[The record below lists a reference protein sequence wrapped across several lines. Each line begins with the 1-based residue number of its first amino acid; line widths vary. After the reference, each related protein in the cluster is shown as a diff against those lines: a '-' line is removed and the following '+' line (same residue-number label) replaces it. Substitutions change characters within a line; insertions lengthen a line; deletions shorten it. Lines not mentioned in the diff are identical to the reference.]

1 MENQVKLERTVLVGV
16 QLQGVSDD
24 DFAESLAELR
34 ELLLSANGK
43 PVGTL
48 TQRRDRPDSRSYIG
62 KGKLEELGQ
71 LVEEQQADAVI
82 FDEKLTPAQVR
93 NLETALD
100 VKVIDRGNL
109 ILDIFARRARSRES
123 RLQVELA
130 QLEYLLPRLTRMWS
144 HFSRHAGGIGTRGP
158 GETQLESDR
167 RQIGTRISYLKQ
179 RLKKV
184 NKQRETQRKQRMER
198 AFKIALVG
206 YTNAGKSTLFNQ
218 LTRSGVWADNMLF
231 CTLDATTRYLPLSD
245 NRRIVISDT
254 VGFIKKLPHELVA
267 SFASTLDEV
276 RFADLLLH
284 LVDSSHSHALEHY
297 QRTNQIL
304 QDIGAGQVPRLVL
317 LNKSDLLKGENLP
330 LLDGALKPDSIYQ
343 ISARTGAGL
352 DILLKRL
359 LDFVDK
365 RTGAT
370 NRPSWEQVNGQ
381 GQSSDS

>member
-1 MENQVKLERTVLVGV
+1 MNSEEKIERAILVGV
-16 QLQGVSDD
+16 QLRGVEDI

-34 ELLLSANGK
+34 ELLLSAEGK

-48 TQRRDRPDSRSYIG
+48 SQRRDRPDSRTYIG
-62 KGKLEELGQ
+62 KGKVEELGQ
-71 LVEEQQADAVI
+71 MVQEKKADSVI
-82 FDEKLTPAQVR
+82 FDEKLTPGQVR

-123 RLQVELA
+123 RTQVELA

-144 HFSRHAGGIGTRGP
+144 HLTRHAGGIGTRGP

-167 RQIGTRISYLKQ
+167 RQIDTRIATLKEK
-179 RLKKV
+179 LKKV
-184 NKQRETQRKQRMER
+184 NKQRETQRKQRMEQ

-218 LTRSGVWADNMLF
+218 LTRAGVWADNMLF
-231 CTLDATTRYLPLSD
+231 CTLDATTRYLPLAD
-245 NRRIVISDT
+245 NRRVVISDT
-254 VGFIKKLPHELVA
+254 VGFIKKLPPELVA

-276 RFADLLLH
+276 RYADLLLH

-297 QRTNQIL
+297 QRTNRIL
-304 QDIGAGQVPRLVL
+304 QEIGAGEVPHLVL
-317 LNKSDLLKGENLP
+317 FNKCDLLDGEHLP
-330 LLDGALKPDSIYQ
+330 LLDSSLKPNNYYQ
-343 ISARTGAGL
+343 ISAQTGAGV

-359 LDFVDK
+359 LEFVDT
-365 RTGAT
+365 RTGAV
-370 NRPSWEQVNGQ
+370 NRSSQEEVDGQ
-381 GQSSDS
+381 GHSPDS

>member
-34 ELLLSANGK
+34 ELLLSAKGK

-184 NKQRETQRKQRMER
+184 NKQRETQRKQRMEQ